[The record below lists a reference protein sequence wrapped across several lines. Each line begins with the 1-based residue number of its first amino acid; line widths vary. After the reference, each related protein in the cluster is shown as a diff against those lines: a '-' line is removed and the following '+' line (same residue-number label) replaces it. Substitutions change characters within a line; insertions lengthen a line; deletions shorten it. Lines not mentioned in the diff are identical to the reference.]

1 MKVMHSIK
9 LSSLEFKPEKSG
21 TYEKIVF
28 GSPREP
34 IHYIDEA
41 LSIQMNSGQTWGGDL
56 ILKTRV
62 N

>member
-41 LSIQMNSGQTWGGDL
+41 LSIQMNSGQTWGGS
-56 ILKTRV
+56 
-62 N
+62 NP